1 MEIDYSD
8 NNGSGKSK
16 SIRDNAMLSSKRNN
30 YDSLAT
36 SQSASSHS
44 SSSNYDNDA
53 DDFSSTN
60 KNKVG
65 NSQGLGISSSNA
77 MNISDT
83 NIASKSLSSSPQKL
97 SQAFNKRKEMDIEK
111 PRSNKPNGGNG
122 DEEDEETLMKSFLEA
137 SVSSSYEG
145 DDEQNKKSRKQE
157 PNEPTTSSESSSP
170 SPYAE
175 EIQLGK
181 KSISTFLKSVTCYRL
196 APKSG
201 KVVVFDSAVPL
212 RFVYYALVEH
222 DLPSAPLFDSQ
233 LQKLTGMVTLSDF
246 VNVLR
251 LGYRFNELTSI
262 LDNYSPKSW
271 RELVRAVRSNPGTIL
286 EAERAGLPALRS
298 IRAAALN
305 PRASSS
311 GGLGMG
317 GMHDVSF
324 SSSRPTFIT
333 IGPDQTMYD
342 ACSIMKRHRIHSLPL
357 LAEDGSSH
365 FCLSIITQSRVLN
378 YIVNNFR
385 DDRRLFDIPIH
396 ELRLGTYTS
405 KSGIKGNGRGQEPI
419 VVYPDTTLLDTLD
432 LLAIHE
438 ISSVPVVNQDTMA
451 IVDVYSNENLLHLP
465 TRADFDDSG
474 NANISSIL
482 EDQRN
487 ARRAIYEGG
496 GAAILSAISDGTL
509 PIIDGPPYVHS
520 RNTLYDAIIKFAE
533 SKSDRLIVVK
543 SATEDEFVGI
553 ISLSDLLSFFLQ
565 GT

>member
-8 NNGSGKSK
+8 RNGSGKNTSV
-16 SIRDNAMLSSKRNN
+16 RDNAMLSSNGNN

-44 SSSNYDNDA
+44 SSSSYDDEFLNRGK
-53 DDFSSTN
+53 N
-60 KNKVG
+60 KNG
-65 NSQGLGISSSNA
+65 NSQGLAPSNA
-77 MNISDT
+77 MNTSSS
-83 NIASKSLSSSPQKL
+83 NIASRSLSSSPQKL
-97 SQAFNKRKEMDIEK
+97 SQGSNKRKEMDIEK
-111 PRSNKPNGGNG
+111 PRSNRLNGGNG

-157 PNEPTTSSESSSP
+157 SNEAPPSTSSSP

-181 KSISTFLKSVTCYRL
+181 KSISTFLKSVTCYKL

-286 EAERAGLPALRS
+286 EAERAGLPALKS

-311 GGLGMG
+311 GGLGMS

-396 ELRLGTYTS
+396 ELRFGTYTS
-405 KSGIKGNGRGQEPI
+405 RSGIKGNGRGQEPI
-419 VVYPDTTLLDTLD
+419 VVYPDTTLLETLD

-465 TRADFDDSG
+465 TRADFDESG
-474 NANISSIL
+474 NAKISSIL
-482 EDQRN
+482 EDERN
-487 ARRAIYEGG
+487 AKRATYEGG
-496 GAAILSAISDGTL
+496 GAAILSAIFDGTL
-509 PIIDGPPYVHS
+509 PMIDGPPYVHS

-543 SATEDEFVGI
+543 SATENEFVGI
-553 ISLSDLLSFFLQ
+553 VSLSDLLSFFLQ